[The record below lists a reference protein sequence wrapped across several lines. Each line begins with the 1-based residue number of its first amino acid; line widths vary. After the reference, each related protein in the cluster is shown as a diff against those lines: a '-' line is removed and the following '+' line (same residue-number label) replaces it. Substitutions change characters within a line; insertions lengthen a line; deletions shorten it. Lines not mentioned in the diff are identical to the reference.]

1 MEPWYTEPWIIWLIA
16 CGILLITE
24 VLTQM
29 LWALCLAVGCLLG
42 FAGDL
47 GGASP
52 LWQFVLFIVGAL
64 LSYVLLVPL
73 FQRWHAL
80 QVDRKGKAARTGMD
94 ALLGRRAVLADEIT
108 AERPGRGRI
117 DGDNWQMVSDDK
129 AVPAIPR
136 GTEVVVTGYDSI
148 ILRVKP
154 VTTEN

>member
-47 GGASP
+47 CGVSP

-94 ALLGRRAVLADEIT
+94 ALLDRRAVLADEIT

>member
-47 GGASP
+47 CGVSP

-94 ALLGRRAVLADEIT
+94 ALLDRRAVLADEIT

-117 DGDNWQMVSDDK
+117 DGDNWQMVSYDK